1 MKCSYCKTDYLNAY
15 DTIKSE
21 GIKYDVYICPC
32 CDKNIFVP
40 VKKHNIK

>member
-21 GIKYDVYICPC
+21 GIKYNVYICPC
-32 CDKNIFVP
+32 CDKFQYEPI
-40 VKKHNIK
+40 KKNNIK

>member
-1 MKCSYCKTDYLNAY
+1 MKCNNCKTDYLNAY

-21 GIKYDVYICPC
+21 GVKYKVYICPC